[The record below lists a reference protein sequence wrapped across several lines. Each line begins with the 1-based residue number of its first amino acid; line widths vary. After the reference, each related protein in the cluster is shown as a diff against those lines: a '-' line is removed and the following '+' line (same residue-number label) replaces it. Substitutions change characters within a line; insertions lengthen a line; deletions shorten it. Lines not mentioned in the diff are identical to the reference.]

1 MALGPAMATLRTWLP
16 LMLVLA
22 ATMAAATPSLDEDRL
37 RAAFVLR
44 FAQYTQ
50 WPLPHEGGQLSL
62 CLAGVRNGEEAM
74 LALNQRSVGSAQ
86 LRVRVIES
94 PGDAATL
101 CRVLL
106 LGHADAATLRRWIE
120 GLGNAPVLVLGTS
133 PEALRAGVTIA
144 LISEPQGMAFSVN
157 HGEAKRRGLSL
168 AAPVLKLA
176 REVR

>member
-1 MALGPAMATLRTWLP
+1 VAPLIRRTVLLGALL
-16 LMLVLA
+16 LA
-22 ATMAAATPSLDEDRL
+22 GLAQGVADEDRL

-44 FAQYTQ
+44 LTQYTQ
-50 WPLPHEGGQLSL
+50 WPTPHEAGRLPL
-62 CLAGVRNGEEAM
+62 CLAGLSRGEAAL
-74 LALNQRSVGSAQ
+74 LALDQRQVGDAQ
-86 LRVRVIES
+86 LRVRGVEMPSDVI
-94 PGDAATL
+94 GR

-120 GLGNAPVLVLGTS
+120 ALGDAPVLVMGTS
-133 PEALRAGVTIA
+133 PEALRAGVAIA

-168 AAPVLKLA
+168 AAPVLRLA